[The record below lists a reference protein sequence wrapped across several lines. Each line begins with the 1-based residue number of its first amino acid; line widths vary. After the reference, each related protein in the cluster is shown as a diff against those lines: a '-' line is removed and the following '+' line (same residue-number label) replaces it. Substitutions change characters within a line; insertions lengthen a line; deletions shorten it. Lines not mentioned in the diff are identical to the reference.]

1 MKHTIFK
8 HLFLVV
14 TLILGLTSC
23 EDREIITI
31 DNQSAPIVMD
41 LSTDHLYL
49 DQNFPGNPAL
59 TVTWDAAK
67 YTVPTEITYEI
78 QTSAD
83 ESFTTSNKLTTVPG
97 SQKSAS
103 FTVDQINTA
112 AIAAGLQPSV
122 EGKIYMRVVSY
133 LGSSQSLSAV
143 SNVTSL
149 YVTPYVLTYPDFYLV
164 GAASYVGWDAGK
176 AQILYKKD
184 NLSYIYTYLQPENF
198 RFLGQ
203 QDWAGLNYSLDVPE
217 TDEAN
222 RFFKDTSSNI
232 VFGDHENMKFT
243 GDAGIYKVIINAE
256 NKTLEAVPSTVP
268 GFDFPE
274 VYLVGKID
282 GNEWDAANAIPM
294 TKTSVGEFEYTTTL
308 GADAEFKILG
318 QKDWADLEWGN
329 IDKDNAGYSGFLG
342 PKGDNGNIKYE
353 GDGSS
358 SYKITVNLKA
368 GTILIKKQ

>member
-8 HLFLVV
+8 HLFLAV

-23 EDREIITI
+23 EDRELITI

-41 LSTDHLYL
+41 LSADHLYL
-49 DQNFPGNPAL
+49 DSNFPGNPAL
-59 TVTWDAAK
+59 TVTWESAK
-67 YTVPTEITYEI
+67 YSVPTEISYRIE
-78 QTSAD
+78 TSED
-83 ESFTTSNKLTTVPG
+83 EAFTSPNTLATLTG
-97 SQKSAS
+97 SERSAV
-103 FTVDQINTA
+103 FTVDQMNTA
-112 AIAAGLQPSV
+112 AIAAGIEPSV

-133 LGSSQSLSAV
+133 LGSSESLSSV

-149 YVTPYVLTYPDFYLV
+149 YVTPYVLNYPDFYLV
-164 GAASYVGWDAGK
+164 GAASYVGWNAGS
-176 AQILYKKD
+176 AQLLYK
-184 NLSYIYTYLQPENF
+184 NGNQSYIYTYLQPENF

-203 QDWAGLNYSLDVPE
+203 QDWNPINYSIDVPE
-217 TDEAN
+217 TDAAN
-222 RFFKDTSSNI
+222 RFFKQVSSNI
-232 VFGDHENMKFT
+232 SFGDHENMKFT

-256 NKTLEAVPSTVP
+256 NKTLEAVPSSIP

-274 VYLVGKID
+274 VYLVGSIN
-282 GNEWDAANAIPM
+282 GWDAANPFVM

-308 GADAEFKILG
+308 PADAEFKILG